1 VVEGR
6 RQSEVVSSV
15 FQISPP
21 IAAPASGATQNSQ
34 SWCEGVGG
42 GDEATPVD
50 APG

>member
-34 SWCEGVGG
+34 SWCRASVV
-42 GDEATPVD
+42 ATKPRRSN